1 MAEEPT
7 MQERETAF
15 KKYLHERVYG
25 LVAVVDRPGPDEWF
39 PQASGVVM
47 DIQNCYVLVTV
58 AHYLDEVIRWRD
70 EGRLLQLS
78 LLVHHETGFSSSIE
92 LDLKKVPPFPHES
105 ADVGFM
111 LLPNDVVEKIAKY
124 GGKATRKEQAD
135 LPSDSIQRY
144 YIVGHAAAYCK
155 VSKEVIASDLNW
167 VLRFVANKERWV
179 VFRVPASVARA
190 DGVAFRQANHHVWLA
205 DSIDPR
211 FVQVYSSWICQTS
224 EQICST
230 NEMP

>member
-1 MAEEPT
+1 MESDRFEIDGAKI
-7 MQERETAF
+7 RA
-15 KKYLHERVYG
+15 VYG
-25 LVAVVDRPGPDEWF
+25 HSINLEKPP
-39 PQASGVVM
+39 P
-47 DIQNCYVLVTV
+47 IQIPPNVLFHGT
-58 AHYLDEVIRWRD
+58 
-70 EGRLLQLS
+70 
-78 LLVHHETGFSSSIE
+78 
-92 LDLKKVPPFPHES
+92 S
-105 ADVGFM
+105 ADKVAEIMAKG
-111 LLPNDVVEKIAKY
+111 LLHMRRRFVH
-124 GGKATRKEQAD
+124 
-135 LPSDSIQRY
+135 LS
-144 YIVGHAAAYCK
+144 
-155 VSKEVIASDLNW
+155 SDLNW